1 MITYH
6 NEIIFVEGPY
16 NTAKVL
22 RDVTVELAG
31 QLKNLTDV
39 KNQLAEQA
47 KYIGANAVI
56 NFTYGQKKKWF
67 AADGIVFVGKGQ
79 FAIIDPV

>member
-6 NEIIFVEGPY
+6 NDIIFVEGPY

-22 RDVTVELAG
+22 REVTVELAG

-39 KNQLAEQA
+39 KNQISEQA
-47 KYIGANAVI
+47 KCIGANAVI

-67 AADGIVFVGKGQ
+67 ARDGIVFVGQGQ
-79 FAIIDPV
+79 LAIIDSV